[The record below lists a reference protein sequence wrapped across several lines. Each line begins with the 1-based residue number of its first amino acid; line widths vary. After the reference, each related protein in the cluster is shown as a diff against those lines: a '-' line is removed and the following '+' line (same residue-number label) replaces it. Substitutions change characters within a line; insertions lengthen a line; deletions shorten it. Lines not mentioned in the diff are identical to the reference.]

1 MAVPSGSVDEAY
13 ELKVNSDEVL
23 EFHGEAR
30 KITKDS
36 TVDKML
42 RVNERHVRVG
52 VGGCSKIGLS
62 PERISAL
69 RKQAGGKPTDKT
81 YLVED
86 RNPVALLHLMFNTNS
101 ELQGF
106 PEYIYAIGLGF
117 PGGKEEKKAK
127 YIVNAVDLRNYVD
140 VEDMNDEDDDV

>member
-1 MAVPSGSVDEAY
+1 
-13 ELKVNSDEVL
+13 
-23 EFHGEAR
+23 
-30 KITKDS
+30 
-36 TVDKML
+36 ML

-52 VGGCSKIGLS
+52 AGGCSKIGLS

-69 RKQAGGKPTDKT
+69 RKQAGGKATDKT